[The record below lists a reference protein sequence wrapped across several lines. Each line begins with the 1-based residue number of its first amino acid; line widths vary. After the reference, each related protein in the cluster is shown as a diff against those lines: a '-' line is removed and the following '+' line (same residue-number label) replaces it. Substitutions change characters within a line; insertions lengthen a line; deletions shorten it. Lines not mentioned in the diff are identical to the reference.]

1 MIEQIK
7 FVLVIMDTKEKR
19 MVVVLDVKVTQ
30 NGIGRQK
37 FVIAMMDTK
46 RIKMATAKK
55 IDYSLNDIQFV

>member
-1 MIEQIK
+1 
-7 FVLVIMDTKEKR
+7 MDTKEKR

-30 NGIGRQK
+30 NGIDRQK